1 MGLVSTR
8 IYVIDTIGCFERMNR
23 GRITV
28 SILIISLLTAGG
40 MAVQVFRQHRQSYV
54 LTLATA
60 SKTGEYYQFG
70 QALATVVARHHPQI
84 QINVIQTEG
93 SSQNLEF
100 IESGAAQLAL
110 IQGDSSIQSSAQAMA
125 LLFPETAHVLVN
137 RQAGIETMADL
148 PGKQVALPPKG
159 SGAYQLFMPIA
170 QHYGFNTDQ
179 IRSFSSAST
188 AYQQL
193 KEGEVDALFQVIRP
207 GNKALRKI
215 LRLPNIDLIPIEQT
229 DALRLTYPYLE
240 DAFIPQ
246 GTYDGKIPLPFQD
259 VKTVAVRA
267 LIIANKQVNA
277 EVIYAITRVLH
288 ERKMEI
294 VTAYPPA
301 FTIERPESQ
310 DILGWS
316 LHAGAEQYY
325 TKNQPNFW
333 VQYAELLGLFLS
345 LAVLGISGI
354 WQLRLWLIGRQKN
367 RADMYN
373 LQLLDLIE
381 TIQETQDLEE
391 LKQVRRRLFSILQA
405 VVIDLDKDRI
415 SAESFQSFTMPWEV
429 AITTLRHRE
438 TILLKVQSP

>member
-1 MGLVSTR
+1 
-8 IYVIDTIGCFERMNR
+8 MNR

-40 MAVQVFRQHRQSYV
+40 MAIQLFRQHRQSYV

-60 SKTGEYYQFG
+60 SRSGEYYKFG

-84 QINVIQTEG
+84 RINVIHTEG
-93 SSQNLEF
+93 SAQNLEF

-137 RQAGIETMADL
+137 RQAGIATMADL
-148 PGKQVALPPKG
+148 QGKAVALPPKG

-170 QHYGFNTDQ
+170 QHYGLKMDQ
-179 IRSFSSAST
+179 IRPFSSTSA

-193 KEGEVDALFQVIRP
+193 KEGKVDALFQVIRP
-207 GNKALRKI
+207 GNEALRTL
-215 LRLPNIDLIPIEQT
+215 LRLPNINLLPIEQT

-246 GTYDGKIPLPFQD
+246 GTYDGTIPLPFQD

-267 LIIANKQVNA
+267 LIIAHEQVNA
-277 EVIYAITRVLH
+277 EVIYAITRILH

-294 VTAYPPA
+294 VASYPPA

-310 DILGWS
+310 EILGWS
-316 LHAGAEQYY
+316 LHAGSEQYY

-391 LKQVRRRLFSILQA
+391 LKQVRRRLLSILQA

-438 TILLKVQSP
+438 TILLKVQSN

>member
-1 MGLVSTR
+1 
-8 IYVIDTIGCFERMNR
+8 MNR

-40 MAVQVFRQHRQSYV
+40 MAIQLFRQHRQSYV

-60 SKTGEYYQFG
+60 SRSGEYYKFG

-84 QINVIQTEG
+84 QINVINTEG
-93 SSQNLEF
+93 SAQNLDF

-148 PGKQVALPPKG
+148 QGKQVALPPKG

-170 QHYGFNTDQ
+170 QHYGLKTDQ
-179 IRSFSSAST
+179 MRPLAST
-188 AYQQL
+188 TAAYQQL
-193 KEGEVDALFQVIRP
+193 QEGKVDALFQVIRP
-207 GNKALRKI
+207 GNEALRTL
-215 LRLPNIDLIPIEQT
+215 LRLPNIDLLPIEQT

-246 GTYDGKIPLPFQD
+246 GTYDGTIPLPSQD

-267 LIIANKQVNA
+267 LVIAHQQVNA

-294 VTAYPPA
+294 VALYPPA

-310 DILGWS
+310 EILGWS

-391 LKQVRRRLFSILQA
+391 LKQVRRRLLSILQA

-415 SAESFQSFTMPWEV
+415 SAESFQSFAMPWEV

-438 TILLKVQSP
+438 TILLKVQSN